1 VIHET
6 QGTIGQGDAIQEV
19 LSYLHDIM
27 MIHHHIIRNNSVGIS
42 VAAAVAAI
50 SIAWISSRRWKAMN
64 DELLNALQKLSNRID
79 GIEAEKSSK
88 KESNTRRREASTER
102 DQRPILRSLA
112 ITDKNVKPRPNILDD
127 DEDSFDNIFNHPP
140 KSITTRQN
148 NLSMLANEHSTY
160 LTRRASFESMEQFN
174 QENSAVPIVLISDP
188 GQDLDDEMMFIMA
201 RYLVSLDLI
210 SLKGVVANL
219 SPSFARARLTRGT
232 LDLLGLHRV
241 PVGIGTD
248 GGDTTGKHSSDQF
261 EETAASYIVQED
273 GEAARGLESGHR
285 LLQRLYEEA
294 ADIEYINENGNN
306 QTKDANRQ
314 ITGGLTLVIT
324 SSMKDAAIFV
334 RDNPSLFASKT
345 REVVVMGGCTPIPT
359 PDSHTSTGSGKD
371 SYWSKLAKIECEP
384 DSANNNTF
392 DPAAAEFFYSQCQKM
407 NITFTVVTRFAA
419 YAAKMPRSVYDDLA
433 LTGSSIGWRLR
444 NSQRSSIDQLWQR
457 ACSEDK
463 AARAGLPPRCDRKW
477 FIDTFCGG
485 DDDETRCCADTAWD
499 LVTGFMQYDTLALLA
514 AVPIVREKHF
524 DPVVLPPLEHSVVRN
539 KTRRMSSMGDE
550 STLTEGID
558 NLTDRTDGID
568 NLTSSDKAN
577 RKSFAKSRRAS
588 SASDPGPEALRR
600 AIAQAND
607 DNEKM
612 EPFKVP
618 GSDVSA
624 AFESGTRNLI
634 GITEKEHNL
643 KDPDLLVKLLSTAY
657 TKGILQNHHTQPH
670 IILHM
675 HLRWDNLADTLLT
688 CLMLR
693 SLWDLRLASVLGVIV
708 SINPSDSKN
717 QSTSNGDEDTNG
729 GSKHSSAD
737 ENSVE
742 SNSTLSALAE
752 SIKETLSSIG
762 LSHVKFRVVSGDNEQ
777 EQKKRATEAFLELY
791 ESAPPIGVTLAL
803 TSTFSS
809 VWPFAESH
817 PELFRD
823 KTVRVVHTGGALIW
837 PARKGWSNLPFS
849 HATNDEED
857 SDKGPKEGELT
868 EEKILVPDPGSQNHR
883 LDLDSAKKFYM
894 RVQALSVPMVVLSR
908 HVAMECCIPITFFD
922 ALGSHGGEVGRRI
935 YKNERESLEKLWRC
949 SCAPPGSAAR
959 GNLPDRCDAKWF
971 SDTFCAGT
979 QVAKEEDVWKSVE
992 SVNIYSPLALLA
1004 ALPGETLRS
1013 YFRTMPFPVRSATHH
1028 VVGLTEEVPNR
1039 NVRNPTELRSL
1050 IVQSLLS
1057 AAIANDS
1064 VFEKNPPPKIP
1075 IRMNHE
1081 QRSRICNSRDSI
1093 LCNSV
1098 DSSVSSNSKNT
1109 DEYDVWTFSE
1119 AARRELF
1126 NKTVVR
1132 SAKITIPKQR
1142 RRRFILATESRIA
1155 ACSANFNPPE
1165 TSTKEKGEQ

>member
-1 VIHET
+1 
-6 QGTIGQGDAIQEV
+6 
-19 LSYLHDIM
+19 
-27 MIHHHIIRNNSVGIS
+27 MILTNSPHHTKSSVGLS

-50 SIAWISSRRWKAMN
+50 SIAWVSSRRWKAKN
-64 DELLNALQKLSNRID
+64 DELLKTLEQLSKRMD
-79 GIEAEKSSK
+79 EIEAEKSLK
-88 KESNTRRREASTER
+88 KEISTKYLPASNHQH
-102 DQRPILRSLA
+102 DRPKLRSLTA
-112 ITDKNVKPRPNILDD
+112 GDTEQNVQHSSPHILDD
-127 DEDSFDNIFNHPP
+127 NEDSSDFFFSQPP
-140 KSITTRQN
+140 KTITTSQ
-148 NLSMLANEHSTY
+148 NLSLLVNEHSTY
-160 LTRRASFESMEQFN
+160 LNRRVSLDSVEEFN
-174 QENSAVPIVLISDP
+174 PGSTAVPIVLISDP

-219 SPSFARARLTRGT
+219 SPSYARARLTRGT

-248 GGDTTGKHSSDQF
+248 GGDTKGKHSSDQF
-261 EETAASYIVQED
+261 EESAASYIAQEN

-294 ADIEYINENGNN
+294 GDIEYTKDDGKGENVNN
-306 QTKDANRQ
+306 QTSKEDAKR
-314 ITGGLTLVIT
+314 IIRGGLTLVIT

-345 REVVVMGGCTPIPT
+345 REVVVMGGCKPIPP
-359 PDSHTSTGSGKD
+359 PDDHISTGYGKD
-371 SYWSKLAKIECEP
+371 SYWSKLAKKECEP

-392 DPAAAEFFYSQCQKM
+392 DTAAAEFFYAQCQKM

-463 AARAGLPPRCDRKW
+463 AIRAGLPPRCDRKW
-477 FIDTFCGG
+477 FINTFCGG

-514 AVPIVREKHF
+514 AVPVVREKHF
-524 DPVVLPPLEHSVVRN
+524 DPVVLPPLDNSVLRN
-539 KTRRMSSMGDE
+539 ITRTSSTGNE
-550 STLTEGID
+550 STRTEDAANLTTNSTKDLD
-558 NLTDRTDGID
+558 NLT
-568 NLTSSDKAN
+568 NENKVNSSG
-577 RKSFAKSRRAS
+577 AKRSRRYS
-588 SASDPGPEALRR
+588 SSSDPGPEALRR
-600 AIAQAND
+600 AIAQAHD
-607 DNEKM
+607 DNKKI
-612 EPFKVP
+612 EPFELP
-618 GSDVSA
+618 SSNVSV
-624 AFESGTRNLI
+624 AFEIGTRNII

-657 TKGILQNHHTQPH
+657 TRGILQNHHTQPH

-708 SINPSDSKN
+708 SINPSDPGKSSNSSK
-717 QSTSNGDEDTNG
+717 Q
-729 GSKHSSAD
+729 SSAD
-737 ENSVE
+737 ESSGE
-742 SNSTLSALAE
+742 PNSTLSALAE

-762 LSHVKFRVVSGDNEQ
+762 LAHVAFHVVSGDNIQ
-777 EQKKRATEAFLELY
+777 EQKKIATAAFLELY
-791 ESAPPIGVTLAL
+791 ESAPPIGVSLVL

-837 PARKGWSNLPFS
+837 PAPKGWSNE
-849 HATNDEED
+849 NE
-857 SDKGPKEGELT
+857 KGEEGELT

-883 LDLDSAKKFYM
+883 LDLDSANKFYR
-894 RVQALSVPMVVLSR
+894 RVQALSVPMVILSR
-908 HVAMECCIPITFFD
+908 HVAMECCIPISFFD
-922 ALGSHGGEVGRRI
+922 AIGSHGGAVGQRI

-949 SCAPPGSAAR
+949 SSAPPGSAAR
-959 GNLPDRCDAKWF
+959 DNLPARCDLTWF
-971 SDTFCAGT
+971 SDTFCAGAEVT
-979 QVAKEEDVWKSVE
+979 KEEDVWKRVE

-1064 VFEKNPPPKIP
+1064 VFENNPPPKIP
-1075 IRMNHE
+1075 IRMDHE
-1081 QRSRICNSRDSI
+1081 QRSRVCTSRDSF
-1093 LCNSV
+1093 LGNSV
-1098 DSSVSSNSKNT
+1098 DSSVSSNSKSN

-1132 SAKITIPKQR
+1132 SAKITVPKQR
-1142 RRRFILATESRIA
+1142 KRRFIIASESRIA
-1155 ACSANFNPPE
+1155 ACSDIPPE
-1165 TSTKEKGEQ
+1165 NNSTKKEDE

>member
-1 VIHET
+1 
-6 QGTIGQGDAIQEV
+6 
-19 LSYLHDIM
+19 
-27 MIHHHIIRNNSVGIS
+27 
-42 VAAAVAAI
+42 
-50 SIAWISSRRWKAMN
+50 
-64 DELLNALQKLSNRID
+64 
-79 GIEAEKSSK
+79 
-88 KESNTRRREASTER
+88 
-102 DQRPILRSLA
+102 
-112 ITDKNVKPRPNILDD
+112 
-127 DEDSFDNIFNHPP
+127 
-140 KSITTRQN
+140 
-148 NLSMLANEHSTY
+148 
-160 LTRRASFESMEQFN
+160 
-174 QENSAVPIVLISDP
+174 
-188 GQDLDDEMMFIMA
+188 MA

-261 EETAASYIVQED
+261 EETAASYIAQEN

-285 LLQRLYEEA
+285 LLQRLYDEA
-294 ADIEYINENGNN
+294 ADIEYI
-306 QTKDANRQ
+306 KDEDAEGIIR
-314 ITGGLTLVIT
+314 GGLTLVIT

-334 RDNPSLFASKT
+334 RDNPSLFAAKT
-345 REVVVMGGCTPIPT
+345 REVVVMGGCKPIPSLG
-359 PDSHTSTGSGKD
+359 DSNTSTGYGQD
-371 SYWSKLAKIECEP
+371 SYWSKLAKKECEP

-392 DPAAAEFFYSQCQKM
+392 DTAAAEFFYSQCQKM

-457 ACSEDK
+457 ACSQDK
-463 AARAGLPPRCDRKW
+463 NVRAGLPSRCDRKW

-485 DDDETRCCADTAWD
+485 DDDETRRCADTAWD

-514 AVPIVREKHF
+514 AVPLIREKHF
-524 DPVVLPPLEHSVVRN
+524 DPVVLPPLDTSNARRS
-539 KTRRMSSMGDE
+539 TRRMSSMSNE
-550 STLTEGID
+550 SVGTEGIS
-558 NLTDRTDGID
+558 NLAKTNGTSDRVAKR
-568 NLTSSDKAN
+568 SSCH
-577 RKSFAKSRRAS
+577 ST
-588 SASDPGPEALRR
+588 ASDPGPDALRK
-600 AIAQAND
+600 AIARAHD
-607 DNEKM
+607 DNNKI
-612 EPFKVP
+612 EPFKLP
-618 GSDVSA
+618 GSDISV
-624 AFESGTRNLI
+624 AFGSGTRNII
-634 GITEKEHNL
+634 GATEKEHNL
-643 KDPDLLVKLLSTAY
+643 KDPDLLVKLLSSAY

-675 HLRWDNLADTLLT
+675 QLRWDNLADTLLT

-708 SINPSDSKN
+708 SIDPSYSK
-717 QSTSNGDEDTNG
+717 GRDK
-729 GSKHSSAD
+729 GS
-737 ENSVE
+737 EE
-742 SNSTLSALAE
+742 SNSMLGALAE

-762 LSHVKFRVVSGDNEQ
+762 LGHVNFLVVAGDNAQ

-791 ESAPPIGVTLAL
+791 ESSPPIGVTLVL

-817 PELFRD
+817 PKLFRD

-837 PARKGWSNLPFS
+837 PAPKGWSS
-849 HATNDEED
+849 DEIE
-857 SDKGPKEGELT
+857 SENNEKGVEEGLLT

-883 LDLDSAKKFYM
+883 LDLDSAKKFYR
-894 RVQALSVPMVVLSR
+894 RVQALSVPMVILSR

-922 ALGSHGGEVGRRI
+922 ALGSHGGEVGQRI

-949 SCAPPGSAAR
+949 SSAPPGSAAR
-959 GNLPDRCDAKWF
+959 GNLPDRCDISWF
-971 SDTFCAGT
+971 SNTFCAGT
-979 QVAKEEDVWKSVE
+979 HVTKEEDVWKSLE

-1039 NVRNPTELRSL
+1039 NVRNPSELRSL

-1064 VFEKNPPPKIP
+1064 VFQKNAPPKIP
-1075 IRMNHE
+1075 IRMDHE
-1081 QRSRICNSRDSI
+1081 QRSRDCKMRDSI
-1093 LCNSV
+1093 LGNSV
-1098 DSSVSSNSKNT
+1098 DSSVSSNSNSI
-1109 DEYDVWTFSE
+1109 DDDDVWNFSE

-1126 NKTVVR
+1126 NRTVER
-1132 SAKITIPKQR
+1132 SAKISAPKQR
-1142 RRRFILATESRIA
+1142 RRRFILTTESRIA
-1155 ACSANFNPPE
+1155 ACSGISAE
-1165 TSTKEKGEQ
+1165 TREEISTQEEEEEGSTLSP

>member
-1 VIHET
+1 
-6 QGTIGQGDAIQEV
+6 
-19 LSYLHDIM
+19 
-27 MIHHHIIRNNSVGIS
+27 MILASSPNNTRNNVGVGLSI
-42 VAAAVAAI
+42 AAVVAAI
-50 SIAWISSRRWKAMN
+50 SIAWVSSRRWKTKN
-64 DELLNALQKLSNRID
+64 EELLNSLEQLTKRIDEIEAQKSHNNESSRRCAAASNRND
-79 GIEAEKSSK
+79 
-88 KESNTRRREASTER
+88 
-102 DQRPILRSLA
+102 RPKLRSSLA
-112 ITDKNVKPRPNILDD
+112 AVTGENVKPPHHILDD
-127 DEDSFDNIFNHPP
+127 DEDSFDNVFNHPP
-140 KSITTRQN
+140 KTITTRQN
-148 NLSMLANEHSTY
+148 LSMLINEHSTY
-160 LTRRASFESMEQFN
+160 LTRKASFESVERLN
-174 QENSAVPIVLISDP
+174 PENKAVPIVLISDP

-261 EETAASYIVQED
+261 EESAASYIVQEN

-294 ADIEYINENGNN
+294 ADIEYIKEYDNDKNGINQSNN
-306 QTKDANRQ
+306 KDAKGV
-314 ITGGLTLVIT
+314 IKGGLTLVIT

-345 REVVVMGGCTPIPT
+345 REVVVMGGCKPIPP
-359 PDSHTSTGSGKD
+359 PDSHVSTGYGQE
-371 SYWSKLAKIECEP
+371 SYWSKLAQKECEP

-392 DPAAAEFFYSQCQKM
+392 DTAAAEFFYSQCQKM

-457 ACSEDK
+457 ACSQDK
-463 AARAGLPPRCDRKW
+463 AVRAGLPPRCDRKW

-485 DDDETRCCADTAWD
+485 DDDETRRCADTAWD

-514 AVPIVREKHF
+514 AVPVVREKHF
-524 DPVVLPPLEHSVVRN
+524 DPVVLPPLDTSNARTS
-539 KTRRMSSMGDE
+539 TRRMSSMSDG
-550 STLTEGID
+550 SIGTEGMSNLTNGTKDID
-558 NLTDRTDGID
+558 NLTNR
-568 NLTSSDKAN
+568 DKAN
-577 RKSFAKSRRAS
+577 SALDRMAPRSRRCS
-588 SASDPGPEALRR
+588 SMSDPGPDALRS
-600 AIAQAND
+600 AIARANA
-607 DNEKM
+607 DNKKIERF
-612 EPFKVP
+612 ELPEISV
-618 GSDVSA
+618 
-624 AFESGTRNLI
+624 AFERGTRNII
-634 GITEKEHNL
+634 GVTEKEHNL
-643 KDPDLLVKLLSTAY
+643 KEPDLLVKLLSSAY

-708 SINPSDSKN
+708 SINPSDS
-717 QSTSNGDEDTNG
+717 NGK
-729 GSKHSSAD
+729 SSQQLSAD
-737 ENSVE
+737 KSSDE
-742 SNSTLSALAE
+742 SNSTLCDLAG
-752 SIKETLSSIG
+752 SIKETLSLIG
-762 LSHVKFRVVSGDNEQ
+762 LAHVNFLVVSGDNAQ

-791 ESAPPIGVTLAL
+791 ESSPPIGVTLVL

-837 PARKGWSNLPFS
+837 PARKGWSS
-849 HATNDEED
+849 HEIKSDSEKGEEY
-857 SDKGPKEGELT
+857 GELT

-883 LDLDSAKKFYM
+883 LDLDSANKFYR

-908 HVAMECCIPITFFD
+908 HVAMECCIPINFFD
-922 ALGSHGGEVGRRI
+922 ALGSHGGEVGQRI
-935 YKNERESLEKLWRC
+935 YKNERKSLEKLWRC
-949 SCAPPGSAAR
+949 SSAPPGSADR
-959 GNLPDRCDAKWF
+959 GNLPDRCDINWF
-971 SDTFCAGT
+971 SDTFCAGRHVT
-979 QVAKEEDVWKSVE
+979 KEEDVWKSVE

-1004 ALPGETLRS
+1004 ALPGDTLRS

-1039 NVRNPTELRSL
+1039 NVRNPSELRSL

-1075 IRMNHE
+1075 IRMDHE
-1081 QRSRICNSRDSI
+1081 QPSRVCTSQDSI
-1093 LCNSV
+1093 LGNSV
-1098 DSSVSSNSKNT
+1098 DSSVSANSNNT
-1109 DEYDVWTFSE
+1109 DEYDVWNFSE

-1132 SAKITIPKQR
+1132 SAKIAVPKQR
-1142 RRRFILATESRIA
+1142 RRRFILTTESRIA
-1155 ACSANFNPPE
+1155 ACSGMSPE
-1165 TSTKEKGEQ
+1165 TREDPEMSTKEEDK

>member
-1 VIHET
+1 MFITNPHHKHSFGVI
-6 QGTIGQGDAIQEV
+6 
-19 LSYLHDIM
+19 
-27 MIHHHIIRNNSVGIS
+27 
-42 VAAAVAAI
+42 VAATTAAF
-50 SIAWISSRRWKAMN
+50 SIAWISSRRWKARN
-64 DELLNALQKLSNRID
+64 DEILAALNHLSKRIED
-79 GIEAEKSSK
+79 IEADKIR
-88 KESNTRRREASTER
+88 KEDNSRRRISASNNH
-102 DQRPILRSLA
+102 DRPKLRSLNVTD
-112 ITDKNVKPRPNILDD
+112 TDKNIKPSQNIFE
-127 DEDSFDNIFNHPP
+127 DEDSFDNVMNHPP
-140 KSITTRQN
+140 KSITTKR
-148 NLSMLANEHSTY
+148 NLSMLVNEHSTY
-160 LTRRASFESMEQFN
+160 LTRRASFESAEQFN
-174 QENSAVPIVLISDP
+174 PENSAVPIVLISDP

-248 GGDTTGKHSSDQF
+248 GGDTKGKHSSDQF
-261 EETAASYIVQED
+261 EESAASYIVQEN

-294 ADIEYINENGNN
+294 ADIEYIEGNEMGKNS
-306 QTKDANRQ
+306 KDSNRM
-314 ITGGLTLVIT
+314 IKGGLTLVVT

-345 REVVVMGGCTPIPT
+345 REVVVMGGCKPILSL
-359 PDSHTSTGSGKD
+359 DSRASTEYGME
-371 SYWSKLAKIECEP
+371 SYWSKLSKVECEP

-392 DPAAAEFFYSQCQKM
+392 DAEAADFFYSQCQKM

-457 ACSEDK
+457 ACSQDK
-463 AARAGLPPRCDRKW
+463 AVRAGLPPRCDRKW
-477 FIDTFCGG
+477 FISTFCGG
-485 DDDETRCCADTAWD
+485 EDDESRCCVDTAWD

-514 AVPIVREKHF
+514 AVPVVREKHF
-524 DPVVLPPLEHSVVRN
+524 DPVVLPPLERKSLRNSMRRMSTKSGESSGTEGASNITN
-539 KTRRMSSMGDE
+539 KTRNM
-550 STLTEGID
+550 D
-558 NLTDRTDGID
+558 NLT
-568 NLTSSDKAN
+568 NEDKADSSTFKN
-577 RKSFAKSRRAS
+577 FSRRHS
-588 SASDPGPEALRR
+588 SNSDPGPDALLR

-607 DNEKM
+607 DNKKI
-612 EPFKVP
+612 EPFLLPRADEV
-618 GSDVSA
+618 V
-624 AFESGTRNLI
+624 AFGSGTRNII
-634 GITEKEHNL
+634 GSEKEHNL

-708 SINPSDSKN
+708 SVDPSDSNDKH
-717 QSTSNGDEDTNG
+717 SNGGNSDE
-729 GSKHSSAD
+729 SK
-737 ENSVE
+737 
-742 SNSTLSALAE
+742 STLSALAL
-752 SIKETLSSIG
+752 SIQETLSSIG
-762 LSHVKFRVVSGDNEQ
+762 LAHVTFLVVSGDKLE
-777 EQKKRATEAFLELY
+777 ERKKRATEAFLELY
-791 ESAPPIGVTLAL
+791 ESAPPIGVTLVL

-837 PARKGWSNLPFS
+837 PGAKSWAKLPFS
-849 HATNDEED
+849 TDNDEDNGMEE
-857 SDKGPKEGELT
+857 EGDLT

-883 LDLDSAKKFYM
+883 LDLDSANKFYR
-894 RVQALSVPMVVLSR
+894 RVQALSVPMVILSR
-908 HVAMECCIPITFFD
+908 HVAMECCIPINFFD
-922 ALGSHGGEVGRRI
+922 ALGSHGGEVGLRI
-935 YKNERESLEKLWRC
+935 YQNERKSLEKLWRC
-949 SCAPPGSAAR
+949 SSAPSGSSQR
-959 GNLPDRCDAKWF
+959 GNLPDRCDMNWF
-971 SDTFCAGT
+971 SDTFCAGR
-979 QVAKEEDVWKSVE
+979 QVNNEEDVWKSVE
-992 SVNIYSPLALLA
+992 SVNVYSPLALLA

-1028 VVGLTEEVPNR
+1028 IVGLTDEIR
-1039 NVRNPTELRSL
+1039 NVRNPSELRSL
-1050 IVQSLLS
+1050 IVQALLS

-1064 VFEKNPPPKIP
+1064 VFGKNPPPKIP
-1075 IRMNHE
+1075 IRMDHE
-1081 QRSRICNSRDSI
+1081 QRSRDCTLRDSI
-1093 LCNSV
+1093 LGNSV
-1098 DSSVSSNSKNT
+1098 DSSVSSSKSA

-1126 NKTVVR
+1126 NKTLVR
-1132 SAKITIPKQR
+1132 SAKVAEPKQR

-1155 ACSANFNPPE
+1155 ACSAVPE
-1165 TSTKEKGEQ
+1165 SREET

>member
-1 VIHET
+1 
-6 QGTIGQGDAIQEV
+6 
-19 LSYLHDIM
+19 
-27 MIHHHIIRNNSVGIS
+27 MILANSPHTKSSVGLS
-42 VAAAVAAI
+42 VAAAIAAI
-50 SIAWISSRRWKAMN
+50 SIAWISSRRWKAKN
-64 DELLNALQKLSNRID
+64 DELLKTLDQLSKRMD
-79 GIEAEKSSK
+79 GIEAEKSLK
-88 KESNTRRREASTER
+88 TEVRTKPTLASNQNER
-102 DQRPILRSLA
+102 PKLRSLA
-112 ITDKNVKPRPNILDD
+112 AGDTEQNIQQSSLHILDD
-127 DEDSFDNIFNHPP
+127 DEDSSDIFFSQPP
-140 KSITTRQN
+140 KTITTSQ
-148 NLSMLANEHSTY
+148 NLSLLVSGHSTY
-160 LTRRASFESMEQFN
+160 LTRRVSLDSVEEYN
-174 QENSAVPIVLISDP
+174 PGNTPVPIVLISDP

-219 SPSFARARLTRGT
+219 SPSYARARLTRGT

-248 GGDTTGKHSSDQF
+248 GGDTKGKHSSDQF
-261 EETAASYIVQED
+261 EESAASYIAPEN

-294 ADIEYINENGNN
+294 GDIEYEDKDENGNN
-306 QTKDANRQ
+306 QTNNRDAKG
-314 ITGGLTLVIT
+314 IIKGGLTLVIT

-345 REVVVMGGCTPIPT
+345 REVVVMGGCKPVPP
-359 PDSHTSTGSGKD
+359 PDNHISTGYGKD
-371 SYWSKLAKIECEP
+371 SYWSKLAKKECEP

-392 DPAAAEFFYSQCQKM
+392 DTAAAEFFYSQCQKM

-463 AARAGLPPRCDRKW
+463 AIRAGLPPRCDRKW
-477 FIDTFCGG
+477 FINTFCGG

-514 AVPIVREKHF
+514 AVPVVREKHF
-524 DPVVLPPLEHSVVRN
+524 DPVVLPPFDNSVAR
-539 KTRRMSSMGDE
+539 KITRRMSSMGNDSANTE
-550 STLTEGID
+550 DAANLTSRTEDLD
-558 NLTDRTDGID
+558 NLT
-568 NLTSSDKAN
+568 NENKVNSS
-577 RKSFAKSRRAS
+577 SGAKQSRRYS
-588 SASDPGPEALRR
+588 SSSDPGPEALRR
-600 AIAQAND
+600 AIAQANN
-607 DNEKM
+607 DNKKM
-612 EPFKVP
+612 EPFELP
-618 GSDVSA
+618 GSNVSV
-624 AFESGTRNLI
+624 AFGNGTRNII

-657 TKGILQNHHTQPH
+657 TRGILQNHHTQPH

-708 SINPSDSKN
+708 SINPSDLDKSSNSSK
-717 QSTSNGDEDTNG
+717 QSP
-729 GSKHSSAD
+729 AD
-737 ENSVE
+737 ES
-742 SNSTLSALAE
+742 SDGPNSTLSALAE

-762 LSHVKFRVVSGDNEQ
+762 LAHVTFRVVSGDNVQ
-777 EQKKRATEAFLELY
+777 EQKKIATAAFLELY
-791 ESAPPIGVTLAL
+791 ESAPPIGVTLVL

-837 PARKGWSNLPFS
+837 PAPKGWSNE
-849 HATNDEED
+849 NEKGEE
-857 SDKGPKEGELT
+857 EGELT

-883 LDLDSAKKFYM
+883 LDLDSANKFYR
-894 RVQALSVPMVVLSR
+894 RVQALSVPMVILSR
-908 HVAMECCIPITFFD
+908 HVAMECCIPISFFD
-922 ALGSHGGEVGRRI
+922 AIGSHGGKVGQRI
-935 YKNERESLEKLWRC
+935 YRNERESLEKLWRC
-949 SCAPPGSAAR
+949 SSAPPGSAER
-959 GNLPDRCDAKWF
+959 GNLPARCDNNWF
-971 SDTFCAGT
+971 SDTFCAGAEVT
-979 QVAKEEDVWKSVE
+979 KEEDVWKSVE

-1039 NVRNPTELRSL
+1039 NVRNPSELRSL

-1075 IRMNHE
+1075 IRMDHE
-1081 QRSRICNSRDSI
+1081 QRSRDYILRDSF
-1093 LCNSV
+1093 LGNSV
-1098 DSSVSSNSKNT
+1098 DSSVSSNSKST

-1142 RRRFILATESRIA
+1142 KRRFIIASESRIA
-1155 ACSANFNPPE
+1155 ACSAIPPE
-1165 TSTKEKGEQ
+1165 NDP

>member
-1 VIHET
+1 
-6 QGTIGQGDAIQEV
+6 
-19 LSYLHDIM
+19 
-27 MIHHHIIRNNSVGIS
+27 MILGNSPNHIRNSVGIS

-50 SIAWISSRRWKAMN
+50 SIAWISSRRWKTKNA
-64 DELLNALQKLSNRID
+64 ELLNALQILSERID
-79 GIEAEKSSK
+79 GIEAEKSRK
-88 KESNTRRREASTER
+88 KDSARRRREASTQR
-102 DQRPILRSLA
+102 DRPKLRSLA
-112 ITDKNVKPRPNILDD
+112 ITDENVKPRPNILDD

-148 NLSMLANEHSTY
+148 NLSMLVNEHSTY

-174 QENSAVPIVLISDP
+174 QENAAVPIVLISDP

-294 ADIEYINENGNN
+294 ADIGYINMDKGNN
-306 QTKDANRQ
+306 QTNNKDANRL

-345 REVVVMGGCTPIPT
+345 REVVVMGGCKSIPT
-359 PDSHTSTGSGKD
+359 PDSITSTGSGKN
-371 SYWSKLAKIECEP
+371 SYWSKLAKIELEP

-457 ACSEDK
+457 ACSQDK
-463 AARAGLPPRCDRKW
+463 ASRAGLPPRCDRKW

-524 DPVVLPPLEHSVVRN
+524 DPVVLPPLEHSIVRN
-539 KTRRMSSMGDE
+539 STRRMSSVGDD
-550 STLTEGID
+550 STVTAGID
-558 NLTDRTDGID
+558 NLTNRTEGTD
-568 NLTSSDKAN
+568 NLTGSDKACGTSI
-577 RKSFAKSRRAS
+577 KKTRRHS

-600 AIAQAND
+600 AIAQANH
-607 DNEKM
+607 DNKKI
-612 EPFKVP
+612 EPFKLP
-618 GSDVSA
+618 GSDVSV

-708 SINPSDSKN
+708 SISSSDSKN
-717 QSTSNGDEDTNG
+717 QTTSNGAGHKSGNL
-729 GSKHSSAD
+729 KHSSAD

-762 LSHVKFRVVSGDNEQ
+762 LSHVKCLVVSGDNEQ

-837 PARKGWSNLPFS
+837 PARKGWSKLPFS
-849 HATNDEED
+849 QGIDDEED
-857 SDKGPKEGELT
+857 SEKGPEEGELT

-894 RVQALSVPMVVLSR
+894 RVQALSVPMVVISR
-908 HVAMECCIPITFFD
+908 HVAMECCIPINFFD

-935 YKNERESLEKLWRC
+935 YKNERESMEKLWRC
-949 SCAPPGSAAR
+949 SCAPSGSAAR

-979 QVAKEEDVWKSVE
+979 QVGKEEDVWKSVE

-1039 NVRNPTELRSL
+1039 NVRNPSELRSL

-1075 IRMNHE
+1075 IRMDHE
-1081 QRSRICNSRDSI
+1081 QRSRVYTSRDSI

-1098 DSSVSSNSKNT
+1098 DSSVSSNSKST

-1132 SAKITIPKQR
+1132 SAKVSIPKQR

-1155 ACSANFNPPE
+1155 ACSANFTPPE
-1165 TSTKEKGEQ
+1165 TTSTMADGDKSNMLF

>member
-1 VIHET
+1 
-6 QGTIGQGDAIQEV
+6 
-19 LSYLHDIM
+19 
-27 MIHHHIIRNNSVGIS
+27 MIFAKSPHHARNSVGLS
-42 VAAAVAAI
+42 LAAAVAAI
-50 SIAWISSRRWKAMN
+50 SIAWISSRRWKAKN
-64 DELLNALQKLSNRID
+64 DELLNTLKQLSKRID
-79 GIEAEKSSK
+79 GIEAEKSHK
-88 KESNTRRREASTER
+88 KESTQRRTTTSTQN
-102 DQRPILRSLA
+102 DRPKLRSLA
-112 ITDKNVKPRPNILDD
+112 VADTDKNVKPSPHDILDD
-127 DEDSFDNIFNHPP
+127 DADSFDNIFDHPP

-148 NLSMLANEHSTY
+148 LSLLVNEQSTY
-160 LTRRASFESMEQFN
+160 LTRRASFESVEQFN
-174 QENSAVPIVLISDP
+174 PENTAVPIVLISDP

-248 GGDTTGKHSSDQF
+248 GGDTKGKHSSDQF
-261 EETAASYIVQED
+261 EETAASYIAQED
-273 GEAARGLESGHR
+273 GEAARTLESGHR

-294 ADIEYINENGNN
+294 ADIEYIKDYDKDGNGNY
-306 QTKDANRQ
+306 QTINKDANRV
-314 ITGGLTLVIT
+314 IKGGLTLVIT

-345 REVVVMGGCTPIPT
+345 REVVVMGGCKPIPP
-359 PDSHTSTGSGKD
+359 PDSHISTGSGKN
-371 SYWSKLAKIECEP
+371 SYWAKLKKMECEP

-392 DPAAAEFFYSQCQKM
+392 DTAASEFLYSQCQKM

-463 AARAGLPPRCDRKW
+463 AIRAGLPPRCDRKW

-485 DDDETRCCADTAWD
+485 DDDESRCCADTAWD

-514 AVPIVREKHF
+514 AVPVVREKHF
-524 DPVVLPPLEHSVVRN
+524 DPVVLPPLDNSVVRRSI
-539 KTRRMSSMGDE
+539 RRQSSAGNE
-550 STLTEGID
+550 NSGTEGMA
-558 NLTDRTDGID
+558 NLTNRTKDID
-568 NLTSSDKAN
+568 SLTNRDKVNSTSAT
-577 RKSFAKSRRAS
+577 KASRRYS

-607 DNEKM
+607 DNKTI
-612 EPFKVP
+612 EPFELP

-624 AFESGTRNLI
+624 AFGSGTRNII

-643 KDPDLLVKLLSTAY
+643 KNPDLLVKLLSTAY

-708 SINPSDSKN
+708 SINPSDSTGN
-717 QSTSNGDEDTNG
+717 EDEDESG
-729 GSKHSSAD
+729 DSRQSPADKISDESK
-737 ENSVE
+737 
-742 SNSTLSALAE
+742 STLSALAE

-762 LSHVKFRVVSGDNEQ
+762 LAHVKFLVVSGDNAQ

-791 ESAPPIGVTLAL
+791 ESAPPIGVTLVL

-837 PARKGWSNLPFS
+837 PAPKGWSKLPFS
-849 HATNDEED
+849 HGTKSEED
-857 SDKGPKEGELT
+857 NEKGEEGGELT

-883 LDLDSAKKFYM
+883 LDLDSANKFYR
-894 RVQALSVPMVVLSR
+894 RVQALSVPMVILSR
-908 HVAMECCIPITFFD
+908 HVAMECCIPINFFD
-922 ALGSHGGEVGRRI
+922 ALGSHGGEVGQRI

-949 SCAPPGSAAR
+949 SSAPSGSAAR
-959 GNLPDRCDAKWF
+959 GNLPDRCDINWF

-979 QVAKEEDVWKSVE
+979 EVTKEEDVWTSVE

-1028 VVGLTEEVPNR
+1028 VVGLTEEVPNQ
-1039 NVRNPTELRSL
+1039 NVRNPSELRSL

-1075 IRMNHE
+1075 IRMDHE
-1081 QRSRICNSRDSI
+1081 ERSRVCTLRDSI
-1093 LCNSV
+1093 LGNSV
-1098 DSSVSSNSKNT
+1098 DSTVSLNSKSA

-1119 AARRELF
+1119 DARRELF
-1126 NKTVVR
+1126 NKTVAR
-1132 SAKITIPKQR
+1132 SAKMTIPKQR
-1142 RRRFILATESRIA
+1142 KRRFILTTESRIA
-1155 ACSANFNPPE
+1155 ACSAIPPDARKE
-1165 TSTKEKGEQ
+1165 PEVSTKE

>member
-1 VIHET
+1 
-6 QGTIGQGDAIQEV
+6 
-19 LSYLHDIM
+19 
-27 MIHHHIIRNNSVGIS
+27 MILANSPHHTRSSVGLS

-50 SIAWISSRRWKAMN
+50 SIAWISSRRWKAKN
-64 DELLNALQKLSNRID
+64 DKLLKTLEQLSKRID
-79 GIEAEKSSK
+79 GIEAEKSHKEEISK
-88 KESNTRRREASTER
+88 RRTTASNQN
-102 DQRPILRSLA
+102 DRPKLRSLA
-112 ITDKNVKPRPNILDD
+112 VEDTEQNIKPSLHILDD
-127 DEDSFDNIFNHPP
+127 DEDSIDNIFSQPP
-140 KSITTRQN
+140 KTITTRQN
-148 NLSMLANEHSTY
+148 LSLLVNEHSTY
-160 LTRRASFESMEQFN
+160 LTRRASFESVEQFN
-174 QENSAVPIVLISDP
+174 QEKTAVPIVLISDP

-219 SPSFARARLTRGT
+219 SPSYARARLTRGT

-248 GGDTTGKHSSDQF
+248 GGDTKGKHSSDQF
-261 EETAASYIVQED
+261 EESAASYIAQEN

-285 LLQRLYEEA
+285 LLQRLYQEA
-294 ADIEYINENGNN
+294 DDIEYTKDYDKGENGNN
-306 QTKDANRQ
+306 QTNNKDAKG
-314 ITGGLTLVIT
+314 IIKGGLTLVIT

-345 REVVVMGGCTPIPT
+345 REVVVMGGCKPIPP
-359 PDSHTSTGSGKD
+359 PDKHISTGYGKD
-371 SYWSKLAKIECEP
+371 SYWSTLAKKECEP
-384 DSANNNTF
+384 DSANNITF
-392 DPAAAEFFYSQCQKM
+392 DTAAAEFFYSQCQKM

-463 AARAGLPPRCDRKW
+463 AIRAGLPTRCDRKW

-485 DDDETRCCADTAWD
+485 DDDESRCCADTAWD

-514 AVPIVREKHF
+514 AVPVVREKHF
-524 DPVVLPPLEHSVVRN
+524 DPVVLPPFDNSVVR
-539 KTRRMSSMGDE
+539 KSTRRMSSMGNG
-550 STLTEGID
+550 STRTEDAANLTNRTDDVD
-558 NLTDRTDGID
+558 NLTNKDKV
-568 NLTSSDKAN
+568 NSSWG
-577 RKSFAKSRRAS
+577 AKQSRRYS
-588 SASDPGPEALRR
+588 SSSDPGPEALRR

-607 DNEKM
+607 DNKKI
-612 EPFKVP
+612 EPFELP
-618 GSDVSA
+618 GSNVSVS
-624 AFESGTRNLI
+624 FGSGTRNII
-634 GITEKEHNL
+634 GVTEKEHNL

-657 TKGILQNHHTQPH
+657 TRGILQNHHTQPH

-708 SINPSDSKN
+708 SINPSDPSGNEEGKSSNSSK
-717 QSTSNGDEDTNG
+717 QSPAEE
-729 GSKHSSAD
+729 SSDDA
-737 ENSVE
+737 
-742 SNSTLSALAE
+742 NSTLSALAE

-762 LSHVKFRVVSGDNEQ
+762 LAHVTFHVVSGDNVQ

-791 ESAPPIGVTLAL
+791 ESAPPIGVTLVL

-837 PARKGWSNLPFS
+837 PAPKGWSNE
-849 HATNDEED
+849 NEKGEE
-857 SDKGPKEGELT
+857 EGELT

-883 LDLDSAKKFYM
+883 LDLDSANKFYR
-894 RVQALSVPMVVLSR
+894 RVQALSVPMVILSR
-908 HVAMECCIPITFFD
+908 HVAMECCIPINFFD
-922 ALGSHGGEVGRRI
+922 AIGSHGGKVGRRI

-949 SCAPPGSAAR
+949 SSAPPGSAAR
-959 GNLPDRCDAKWF
+959 GNLPDRCDTNWF
-971 SDTFCAGT
+971 SDTFCAGA
-979 QVAKEEDVWKSVE
+979 QVTKEEDVWKSVE

-1039 NVRNPTELRSL
+1039 NVRNPSELRSL

-1075 IRMNHE
+1075 IRMDHE
-1081 QRSRICNSRDSI
+1081 QRSRVCTLRDSF
-1093 LCNSV
+1093 LGNSV

-1132 SAKITIPKQR
+1132 SAKITVPRQR
-1142 RRRFILATESRIA
+1142 KRRFIIASESRIA
-1155 ACSANFNPPE
+1155 ACSAIPPETRAE
-1165 TSTKEKGEQ
+1165 TSTKEEDK